1 MLKLKLAS
9 LDGLTEDIK
18 KEYKKVGDEYVLD
31 VTGGE
36 DVGALQR
43 ALQYE
48 RDQNTDRQKRLD
60 ALTAEV
66 TTLKASHVPGDI
78 EKALQKKLVDQ
89 EKELKAEA
97 EKRTKQLHRV
107 LIDDLANQLAKEVS
121 SAPAL
126 LVPHIRQR
134 LAVEEV
140 SGELVTRV
148 LKDGAVSA
156 LSVNDFKAEVVADPQ
171 FAAIIIGSKASG
183 SGAQGKQGGGGGGAT
198 KTFKEMTEAEKVA
211 LFKSNPDEF
220 KRLKA
225 EG

>member
-31 VTGGE
+31 VTGVE

-48 RDQNTDRQKRLD
+48 RDQSTDRQKRLD